1 MAIDRAYLKNSA
13 AMLAASG
20 VFIGTSSWK
29 YPGWR
34 GQLYDE
40 ARYEW
45 RGKFAQSRFEKNCLA
60 EYAEVFK
67 TVCVDAAYYTSFNV
81 LLPVPQ
87 RQKNI
92 KREYSLAQWR
102 VSESAEYGYE

>member
-1 MAIDRAYLKNSA
+1 MLLPMASFDRDGLKQKTA
-13 AMLAASG
+13 HFAASG

-40 ARYEW
+40 ARYVY
-45 RGKFAQSRFEKNCLA
+45 RGKFAESRFEKNCLT

-67 TVCVDAAYYTSFNV
+67 TVSVDAAYYTFPS
-81 LLPVPQ
+81 
-87 RQKNI
+87 
-92 KREYSLAQWR
+92 REYLVKLAGQVPDDFR
-102 VSESAEYGYE
+102 F

>member
-1 MAIDRAYLKNSA
+1 LEVVAEGRPATLWNPQGSLHEVELLFTPADTTSA
-13 AMLAASG
+13 RDAA
-20 VFIGTSSWK
+20 
-29 YPGWR
+29 R
-34 GQLYDE
+34 
-40 ARYEW
+40 
-45 RGKFAQSRFEKNCLA
+45 
-60 EYAEVFK
+60 EVFPG
-67 TVCVDAAYYTSFNV
+67 CPLTSFNV